1 MSSTTAP
8 TAAITETP
16 CVRCQ
21 EPGCGFFTE
30 RMNGTC
36 YCGHSQADHQHRVTV
51 FPPRGGCLQ
60 TRCTRFAVVGVE
72 RQITS
77 FHERCNCSAAYSQHY
92 PLQASTS
99 RNSVNQMAAPPATQP
114 VLVSLPTPVLTQPA
128 PTMPT
133 ITPYQPRTATPS
145 QSTPFG
151 VPMSQPQGQA
161 GSSRQPRAR
170 TRTNQEPAAMRNRR
184 LALKIMIVLFPRDL
198 NGSNQDDH
206 GLPNISRLKTGEQ
219 HNLDLQFLVEQG
231 LATTVELTAQR
242 ADHTLLPQIQQHF
255 DSMIARA
262 DYQYPTI
269 HLADMDLAP
278 TAECR
283 ESRLAFSKMIFR
295 LLKVGNLCG
304 TGPALTVDKTVT
316 HSSFTYEALKTR
328 FHRPVMKHPM
338 DTSIQG
344 ILYVSPRRKLQLV
357 GPVDENKD
365 VMHHCYTDFI
375 LAHLEKSTYQVDLD
389 DEIAALS
396 PEERE
401 QTWRSEY
408 PHPCR
413 TTCPRSVQSNVWRE
427 EDGVSDDDD
436 RDIEGS
442 FLMGLA
448 QRPLRIPPSASSL
461 TTLSPL
467 FGNLD
472 VGPAPMNQNPP
483 SPTLPPTLLPTSVP
497 FGPPLAPLPQS
508 AGDAHPDKPV
518 EYQPSD
524 GPPEWMNFQF
534 FEAAIHRTRMPI
546 ILDTDEAFC
555 VSANSVTAAAVGL
568 VNAIKGVRQDKNAR
582 LVTSIVDIADR
593 TPDFTAIEPVE
604 VELSN
609 MFSWCHW
616 IFRAGDPNDDDNIGS
631 AVMREVLAE
640 ALVFCQSAENDIVE
654 HLGNSD
660 DYVGLKISADGIVQ
674 QDTLDLYYAFGALCA
689 IFMIKTH
696 AAPEPF
702 SPAFILAALRGID
715 SILEPAWIASIS
727 PAVSKILSLLPA
739 NPEEPIPNDRAL
751 RGFVE
756 ANLVN
761 SRFESIQ
768 RSPPEQRA
776 QIIRML
782 TINALLGSSERVV
795 TSSPEFAAFSA
806 GLDLYL
812 TPSFP
817 SFKEAISSS
826 SKYLLSQCYNRRI
839 TSGEQVIPHLHFS
852 YHRSATPDIIQSAQH
867 LIPQITA
874 AVKRYLLGK
883 GHPFP
888 DRVHGLANPDTIGQ
902 EMTDS
907 GFRARRFVKVLSGL
921 DMMPVADKRFQV
933 SLYEDIRE
941 KALFNG
947 EYNATTDFVPP
958 LPHACLYDIDV
969 WVNQPL
975 IDALATADAPLG
987 VDTEFDWALHL
998 GIMKMGNDGF
1008 NA

>member
-1 MSSTTAP
+1 MAP
-8 TAAITETP
+8 
-16 CVRCQ
+16 
-21 EPGCGFFTE
+21 
-30 RMNGTC
+30 
-36 YCGHSQADHQHRVTV
+36 
-51 FPPRGGCLQ
+51 
-60 TRCTRFAVVGVE
+60 
-72 RQITS
+72 
-77 FHERCNCSAAYSQHY
+77 
-92 PLQASTS
+92 
-99 RNSVNQMAAPPATQP
+99 PPATQP
-114 VLVSLPTPVLTQPA
+114 VLVSLPPPVLTQPT

-133 ITPYQPRTATPS
+133 ITPYQPRTVTPS
-145 QSTPFG
+145 QTTPFG
-151 VPMSQPQGQA
+151 VPMSQPPGQA

-408 PHPCR
+408 PHNCR

-448 QRPLRIPPSASSL
+448 QRPLRIPPSAPSL

-483 SPTLPPTLLPTSVP
+483 SPTLPPTLPPTLLPTSVP

-508 AGDAHPDKPV
+508 AGDAQPDKPV

-546 ILDTDEAFC
+546 ILDTTKPFASLQTRSLQLQWAC
-555 VSANSVTAAAVGL
+555 
-568 VNAIKGVRQDKNAR
+568 
-582 LVTSIVDIADR
+582 
-593 TPDFTAIEPVE
+593 
-604 VELSN
+604 
-609 MFSWCHW
+609 
-616 IFRAGDPNDDDNIGS
+616 GDPNDDDNIGS

-702 SPAFILAALRGID
+702 SPAFILAALQGID

-852 YHRSATPDIIQSAQH
+852 YHRSATPDVIQSAQH

-987 VDTEFDWALHL
+987 MDTEFDWALHL